1 MNKNVLKVEG
11 IEIIIEVVNG
21 LKTINIIQA
30 DECNI
35 KYKDNIILENTKEE
49 FSVIPIQIREQ
60 VKEYVSMPSLDKNE
74 VIFDIDTPKAN
85 YFCRT
90 KSIITDEYKEFLS
103 MNNWLMSVDVI
114 SENIDID
121 IKEYSS
127 KREELIL
134 QAKNRGFKF
143 YESGDGNDY
152 DVLYTLEVP
161 IKGFDLVKVK
171 EFLTLWES
179 YNDKLNK
186 IVEVFK

>member
-1 MNKNVLKVEG
+1 MNKNVLKVKG
-11 IEIIIEVVNG
+11 IEIVIEEVNG

-35 KYKDNIILENTKEE
+35 KYKGNIILENTKEE
-49 FSVIPIQIREQ
+49 FSSIPIQIREQ
-60 VKEYVSMPSLDKNE
+60 VKKCASMPSLDKNE
-74 VIFDIDTPKAN
+74 VIFDIDTLEAN

-90 KSIITDEYKEFLS
+90 KSIITDESKECLY
-103 MNNWLMSVDVI
+103 MNNWLMSIDVI
-114 SENIDID
+114 SENIDIN

-127 KREELIL
+127 KRDELIL

-161 IKGFDLVKVK
+161 IRGFDMAQIK

-179 YNDKLNK
+179 YNDELNK
-186 IVEVFK
+186 IVEN